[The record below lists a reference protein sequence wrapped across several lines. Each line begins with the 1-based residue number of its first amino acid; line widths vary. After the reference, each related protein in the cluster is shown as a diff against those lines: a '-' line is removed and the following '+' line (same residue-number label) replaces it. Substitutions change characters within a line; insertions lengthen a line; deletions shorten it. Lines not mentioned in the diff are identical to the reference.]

1 MRSEPW
7 IDPVVMT
14 MPGNGPSSRRPVYGS
29 RAPGSGANTVPRM
42 SAP

>member
-7 IDPVVMT
+7 IDPVVIT
-14 MPGNGPSSRRPVYGS
+14 TPGKGGFRTFPVYGS
-29 RAPGSGANTVPRM
+29 LAPGSGANTSPRM

>member
-14 MPGNGPSSRRPVYGS
+14 TPGNGPLSCAPVYGS
-29 RAPGSGANTVPRM
+29 RAPGSGAKTVPRI